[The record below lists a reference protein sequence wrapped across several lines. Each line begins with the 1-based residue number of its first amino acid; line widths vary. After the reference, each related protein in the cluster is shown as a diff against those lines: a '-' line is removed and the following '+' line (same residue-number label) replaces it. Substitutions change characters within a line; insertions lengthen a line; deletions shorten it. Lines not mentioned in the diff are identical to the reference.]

1 MSAQD
6 EVRAASGQFYAAL
19 GRMINGDASPLD
31 GLWSHEATASTMHP
45 IGGRQVGW
53 DAVQQSFAQVAAL
66 SSQGQVRL
74 DEQLI
79 QVVGDLAYE
88 LGVERGSMQLGGHP
102 VTIDQR
108 VTNIY
113 RREAGQW
120 KVVHHHTDQA
130 GGMQEAL
137 KHLPG
142 QP

>member
-66 SSQGQVRL
+66 SSQGQ
-74 DEQLI
+74 I

-102 VTIDQR
+102 VTIEQR